1 MSSSEPTGDT
11 SPRTSDHLA
20 PIPLAE
26 AYTQDALKTA
36 QDAIFIQK
44 DLHFVYLNEAASDS
58 SAPAPPTS
66 SSAAPSWSASPPDN
80 AP

>member
-20 PIPLAE
+20 PIPMAE

-44 DLHFVYLNEAASDS
+44 DLHFV
-58 SAPAPPTS
+58 
-66 SSAAPSWSASPPDN
+66 
-80 AP
+80 